1 MLASLQPS
9 KETAPTPTDSKV
21 KLLSVPSST
30 CAVRQFT
37 WGCTMETAEKRKD
50 ELVEWI
56 EKDGSWEVDGEWVL
70 NRCVKPR
77 TLTNQPPK
85 HVMDMHARERERET

>member
-1 MLASLQPS
+1 
-9 KETAPTPTDSKV
+9 
-21 KLLSVPSST
+21 
-30 CAVRQFT
+30 
-37 WGCTMETAEKRKD
+37 METAEKRKD

-77 TLTNQPPK
+77 ALTNQPPK